1 MITEEVSRKFMSR
14 RIRRREK
21 LALAQDTSL
30 RFKFI
35 GAKYFFKTQRNGCMH
50 YTAVFA
56 SVAVGWRGIRKFVP
70 CIQKI
75 PYL

>member
-1 MITEEVSRKFMSR
+1 MITEEVSRKFMSG

-35 GAKYFFKTQRNGCMH
+35 GAKYSIKTQRNGCMH
-50 YTAVFA
+50 STAVFA
-56 SVAVGWRGIRKFVP
+56 CVGWRGMRKFVP